1 MTAHPEGLLQ
11 VAVARYLDV
20 RGLPWFHP
28 ANERRCTPAQGAWL
42 TRMGVKAGVPD
53 CLIFRPF
60 HKLVPGPAGSGKA
73 LDIQAAG
80 LAIELKAPGGR
91 VSPAQ
96 KEWIETLTRCGWHVE
111 VCRSIDA
118 VIEIVEWAYGRGR

>member
-11 VAVARYLDV
+11 VSVARYLDV

-53 CLIFRPF
+53 VLIFKPF
-60 HKLVPGPAGSGKA
+60 KKHTPDSRGYSMEANV
-73 LDIQAAG
+73 AG

-91 VSPAQ
+91 LTEKQ

>member
-11 VAVARYLDV
+11 VADARYLDV

-53 CLIFRPF
+53 VLIFRPF
-60 HKLVPGPAGSGKA
+60 QKHVSDGKQI
-73 LDIQAAG
+73 LESVYSAG
-80 LAIELKAPGGR
+80 LAIELKAPKGR
-91 VSPAQ
+91 LTETQ

>member
-11 VAVARYLDV
+11 IAAARYLDV

-60 HKLVPGPAGSGKA
+60 TRQISGGDGYTTLA
-73 LDIQAAG
+73 TAAG

-96 KEWIETLTRCGWHVE
+96 KQWIETLTRCGWHVE

>member
-20 RGLPWFHP
+20 RMLPYCHVP
-28 ANERRCTPAQGAWL
+28 NERKCSPAQGAML
-42 TRMGVKAGVPD
+42 KRQGVKAGVPD
-53 CLIFRPF
+53 VLIFRPF
-60 HKLVPGPAGSGKA
+60 QKHISDGKSI
-73 LDIQAAG
+73 IQSVYAAG

-91 VSPAQ
+91 LTETQ